1 MEEDEIQAF
10 RAKDVYGFQED
21 LSDSQVPGST
31 SVHEP
36 SLGYPSRSS

>member
-1 MEEDEIQAF
+1 MEEDETQAF
-10 RAKDVYGFQED
+10 RAKDVCGSQEG

-31 SVHEP
+31 SAHEP